1 MSEQKKALPSNVES
15 VSIDKKSKLSNAK
28 AYEIELDDNTKYHI
42 KIGVSKY
49 QQLKIQLRE
58 GSKFQSEYETRF
70 KYEELLEIDRF
81 FGVFETMEQIVDE
94 MDNLFVRK
102 QVSITRDINNN
113 VFLNLTITINNRPRV
128 IHLKLIKKGT
138 EQLEALNNLV
148 KLVSA
153 QTRKLDNLQNENDK
167 LKTEIGKLHN
177 KIEEMDEGEEEEDDE
192 EDEEGENKKSKKSKK
207 NKKRKNKK
215 SKKKKE
221 EEEEESES
229 EDEDDSGKKKKKKK
243 DEVIG
248 EIDYKELIE
257 NSNIIKER
265 KEIDVVIDKIRI
277 MYSNS
282 NKDFLNMK
290 LLYSASKDGD
300 SAEIFHSLCDGLA
313 PIVALIKTTKGIK
326 FGGYT
331 EVPFEFSKK
340 RKGNKDDNAFIFSI
354 NKEKCYDVEKGTN
367 ATCSYR
373 NYGPVFYGYE
383 YCNIYLYG
391 DFFSDEGNVAK
402 KGDRYNTTE
411 DFEINDGEQKFMVKE
426 LEVYQVYFKTIN

>member
-1 MSEQKKALPSNVES
+1 MSQKDKTQGTNVES
-15 VSIDKKSKLSNAK
+15 HTLEKSSKLSNSK
-28 AYEIELDDNTKYHI
+28 AYEIELDDQTKYHI
-42 KIGVSKY
+42 KVGVSKY
-49 QQLKIQLRE
+49 QQLKFNVRE
-58 GSKFQSEYETRF
+58 GNNFETSYEAKFT
-70 KYEELLEIDRF
+70 YEELLEIDRF

-94 MDNLFVRK
+94 LDNLFIRH
-102 QVSITRDINNN
+102 QVGIKKDINNN
-113 VFLNLTITINNRPRV
+113 ILFTVTISINNRPRV
-128 IHLKLIKKGT
+128 IQLKLIRKGT
-138 EQLEALNNLV
+138 EQIEALNNLV

-153 QTRKLDNLQNENDK
+153 QTRKLDNLQNEND
-167 LKTEIGKLHN
+167 LLRAEIGKLHN
-177 KIEEMDEGEEEEDDE
+177 KIEEMEE
-192 EDEEGENKKSKKSKK
+192 N
-207 NKKRKNKK
+207 
-215 SKKKKE
+215 
-221 EEEEESES
+221 EEEESDS
-229 EDEDDSGKKKKKKK
+229 DEEEEKKKKKK
-243 DEVIG
+243 DEEVIG

-277 MYSNS
+277 MYSKTD
-282 NKDFLNMK
+282 KDFLNMK
-290 LLYSASKDGD
+290 LRYSASKDGD

-331 EVPFEFSKK
+331 EAPFENSKK

-354 NKEKCYDVEKGTN
+354 NKEKTYDVERGTN
-367 ATCSYR
+367 ATCSYK

-426 LEVYQVYFKTIN
+426 LEVYQVYFKTINV

>member
-1 MSEQKKALPSNVES
+1 MTNYVSSLNIES
-15 VSIDKKSKLSNAK
+15 HSIEKKSNLSNTK
-28 AYEIELDDNTKYHI
+28 AYEIEMDDNTKYQI
-42 KIGVSKY
+42 KVGISKF
-49 QQLKIQLRE
+49 QQLKFQVRE
-58 GSKFQSEYETRF
+58 GSKFQTEYEVRF

-81 FGVFETMEQIVDE
+81 FGVFETMEQVIDE
-94 MDNLFVRK
+94 LDSLFIRN
-102 QVSITRDINNN
+102 QVSISRDINNN
-113 VFLNLTITINNRPRV
+113 LILNLSISINNRPRK
-128 IHLKLIKKGT
+128 IKIKLIKKGT

-153 QTRKLDNLQNENDK
+153 QTRKLDNLQNENDL
-167 LKTEIGKLHN
+167 LKKEIGKLN
-177 KIEEMDEGEEEEDDE
+177 SKIGEMNEGEEEEEEEGD
-192 EDEEGENKKSKKSKK
+192 EDEDSKSKKKRKTK
-207 NKKRKNKK
+207 NKKN
-215 SKKKKE
+215 KKKKE
-221 EEEEESES
+221 EEEEDSES
-229 EDEDDSGKKKKKKK
+229 DDEKDAKKKKRKN
-243 DEVIG
+243 EGPIG
-248 EIDYKELIE
+248 EIDYKILIE

-265 KEIDVVIDKIRI
+265 REIDIVIDKIRI
-277 MYSNS
+277 IYSKS

-290 LLYSASKDGD
+290 LIYSASKDGD
-300 SAEIFHSLCDGLA
+300 SSEIFHSLCDGIA
-313 PIVALIKTTKGIK
+313 PIIALIKTTKGIK

-331 EVPFEFSKK
+331 EIPFEFSKK

-354 NKEKCYDVEKGTN
+354 NKGKTYDVEKGTN

>member
-1 MSEQKKALPSNVES
+1 MSQKDKTQGTNVES
-15 VSIDKKSKLSNAK
+15 HTLEKSSKLSNSK
-28 AYEIELDDNTKYHI
+28 AYEIELDDQTKYHI
-42 KIGVSKY
+42 KVGVSKY
-49 QQLKIQLRE
+49 QQLKFNVRE
-58 GSKFQSEYETRF
+58 GNNFETSYEAKFT
-70 KYEELLEIDRF
+70 YEELLEIDRF

-94 MDNLFVRK
+94 LDNLFIRH
-102 QVSITRDINNN
+102 QVGIKKDINNN
-113 VFLNLTITINNRPRV
+113 ILFTVTISINNRPRV
-128 IHLKLIKKGT
+128 IQLKLIRKGT
-138 EQLEALNNLV
+138 EQIEALNNLV

-153 QTRKLDNLQNENDK
+153 QTRKLDNLQNEND
-167 LKTEIGKLHN
+167 LLRAEIGKLHN

-192 EDEEGENKKSKKSKK
+192 DNEEGSKKKKKKK
-207 NKKRKNKK
+207 NKKNKK
-215 SKKKKE
+215 SKKKKKDE
-221 EEEEESES
+221 ENEEEESDS
-229 EDEDDSGKKKKKKK
+229 DEEEEKKKKKK
-243 DEVIG
+243 DEEVIG

-277 MYSNS
+277 MYSKTD
-282 NKDFLNMK
+282 KDFLNMK
-290 LLYSASKDGD
+290 LRYSASKDGD

-331 EVPFEFSKK
+331 EAPFENSKK

-354 NKEKCYDVEKGTN
+354 NKEKTYDVERGTN
-367 ATCSYR
+367 ATCSYK

-426 LEVYQVYFKTIN
+426 LEVYQVYFKTINV

>member
-1 MSEQKKALPSNVES
+1 MSSNIKGSASNIQSHTVE
-15 VSIDKKSKLSNAK
+15 KSSKISNIK

-42 KIGVSKY
+42 KVGVSKY
-49 QQLKIQLRE
+49 QQLKLQVRE
-58 GSKFQSEYETRF
+58 GSKYQTAYEARF
-70 KYEELLEIDRF
+70 TYEELLEIDRF

-94 MDNLFVRK
+94 IDNLFLRN
-102 QVSITRDINNN
+102 QVTISTDINNN
-113 VFLNLTITINNRPRV
+113 FLFDLKITINNRPRT
-128 IHLKLIKKGT
+128 IHLKLIRKGT
-138 EQLEALNNLV
+138 EQTEALNNLC

-153 QTRKLDNLQNENDK
+153 QTQKLDVLQNENDL
-167 LKTEIGKLHN
+167 LKKEIGKLHT
-177 KIEEMDEGEEEEDDE
+177 KIEAMDDEEEEEEDDE
-192 EDEEGENKKSKKSKK
+192 DEDGEKKKKKKKK
-207 NKKRKNKK
+207 NKNKKKNK
-215 SKKKKE
+215 KKKKE

-229 EDEDDSGKKKKKKK
+229 DDEEDGKKKKKEEK
-243 DEVIG
+243 EVIG

-265 KEIDVVIDKIRI
+265 KEIDVPIDKIRI
-277 MYSNS
+277 MYSKTD
-282 NKDFLNMK
+282 KDFLNMK
-290 LLYSASKDGD
+290 LRYSASKDGD

-313 PIVALIKTTKGIK
+313 PLIVLIKTTKGVK

-331 EVPFEFSKK
+331 ETPFEFSKK

-354 NKEKCYDVEKGTN
+354 NKEKTYDVEKGTN

-426 LEVYQVYFKTIN
+426 LEVYQVYFKTVEV

>member
-1 MSEQKKALPSNVES
+1 
-15 VSIDKKSKLSNAK
+15 
-28 AYEIELDDNTKYHI
+28 
-42 KIGVSKY
+42 
-49 QQLKIQLRE
+49 
-58 GSKFQSEYETRF
+58 
-70 KYEELLEIDRF
+70 
-81 FGVFETMEQIVDE
+81 MEQIVDE
-94 MDNLFVRK
+94 IDSLFIRS
-102 QVSITRDINNN
+102 QVTISKDINNN
-113 VFLNLTITINNRPRV
+113 FLFDLKITINNRPRT
-128 IHLKLIKKGT
+128 IHMKLIRKGT
-138 EQLEALNNLV
+138 EQAEALNNLC

-153 QTRKLDNLQNENDK
+153 QTQKLDVLQNENDK
-167 LKTEIGKLHN
+167 LKMEIGKLNN
-177 KIEEMDEGEEEEDDE
+177 KIEAMEDEEEEEEEDDE
-192 EDEEGENKKSKKSKK
+192 DGGKKKKKKK
-207 NKKRKNKK
+207 NKAKAKNKK
-215 SKKKKE
+215 KKKKKKE
-221 EEEEESES
+221 EEEEEEESES
-229 EDEDDSGKKKKKKK
+229 DDDDEGKKKKKEEK
-243 DEVIG
+243 EVIG
-248 EIDYKELIE
+248 EIDYKVLIE

-265 KEIDVVIDKIRI
+265 KEIDVVIDKIRM
-277 MYSNS
+277 MYSKTNQ
-282 NKDFLNMK
+282 DFLNMK
-290 LLYSASKDGD
+290 LRYSASKDGD

-313 PIVALIKTTKGIK
+313 PIVALIKTTKGVK

-354 NKEKCYDVEKGTN
+354 NKGKTYDVEKGTN

>member
-1 MSEQKKALPSNVES
+1 MSEISTE
-15 VSIDKKSKLSNAK
+15 KKSKLSNVK
-28 AYEIELDDNTKYHI
+28 AYEIELDDKTKYHI
-42 KIGVSKY
+42 KVGVSKY
-49 QQLKIQLRE
+49 QQLKFQVRE
-58 GSKFQSEYETRF
+58 GAKFQTEYEVKY

-94 MDNLFVRK
+94 IDSLFIRN

-113 VFLNLTITINNRPRV
+113 LIMNLAISINNRPRI
-128 IHLKLIKKGT
+128 IHIKLIRKGT

-148 KLVSA
+148 QLVSA
-153 QTRKLDNLQNENDK
+153 QSRKLDNLQSENDL
-167 LKTEIGKLHN
+167 LKKEIGKLHT
-177 KIEEMDEGEEEEDDE
+177 KIGEMDEGEEEEDDE
-192 EDEEGENKKSKKSKK
+192 DEDGDDKKTKKSQK
-207 NKKRKNKK
+207 NKKKK
-215 SKKKKE
+215 KKKKKKE
-221 EEEEESES
+221 EEEEEES
-229 EDEDDSGKKKKKKK
+229 EDEDEKKAKKKKKK
-243 DEVIG
+243 EEEAIG

-277 MYSNS
+277 MYSKT

-290 LLYSASKDGD
+290 LRYSASKDGD
-300 SAEIFHSLCDGLA
+300 SAEVFHSLCDGLA
-313 PIVALIKTTKGIK
+313 PLVALIKTTKGVK

-331 EVPFEFSKK
+331 ETPFEFSKK

-354 NKEKCYDVEKGTN
+354 DKGKTYDVEKGTN

-391 DFFSDEGNVAK
+391 DFFTDEGNVAK

-411 DFEINDGEQKFMVKE
+411 DFELNNGEQKFMVKE
-426 LEVYQVYFKTIN
+426 LEVYQVYFKTIDV

>member
-1 MSEQKKALPSNVES
+1 MTNYASPLNIES
-15 VSIDKKSKLSNAK
+15 HSIEKKSNLSNAK
-28 AYEIELDDNTKYHI
+28 AYEIEMDDNTKYHI
-42 KIGVSKY
+42 KVGISKF
-49 QQLKIQLRE
+49 QQLKFQVRE
-58 GSKFQSEYETRF
+58 GSKFQTEYEVRF

-81 FGVFETMEQIVDE
+81 FGVFETMEQVIDE
-94 MDNLFVRK
+94 LDSLFIRN
-102 QVSITRDINNN
+102 QVSISRDINNN
-113 VFLNLTITINNRPRV
+113 LILNLSISINNRPRK
-128 IHLKLIKKGT
+128 IKIKLIKKGT

-153 QTRKLDNLQNENDK
+153 QTRKLDNLQNENDL
-167 LKTEIGKLHN
+167 LKKEIGKLN
-177 KIEEMDEGEEEEDDE
+177 SKIGEMNEGEEEEEEEGD
-192 EDEEGENKKSKKSKK
+192 EDEDSKSKK
-207 NKKRKNKK
+207 NKKIKNKK
-215 SKKKKE
+215 KKTKKE
-221 EEEEESES
+221 EEEDSES
-229 EDEDDSGKKKKKKK
+229 DDEKDTKKKKRKN
-243 DEVIG
+243 EGPIG
-248 EIDYKELIE
+248 EIDYKILIE

-265 KEIDVVIDKIRI
+265 REIDIVIDKIRI
-277 MYSNS
+277 IYSKS

-290 LLYSASKDGD
+290 LIYSASKDGD
-300 SAEIFHSLCDGLA
+300 SSEIFHSLCDGIA
-313 PIVALIKTTKGIK
+313 PIIALIKTTRGIK

-331 EVPFEFSKK
+331 EIPFEFSKK

-354 NKEKCYDVEKGTN
+354 NKGKTYDVEKGTN